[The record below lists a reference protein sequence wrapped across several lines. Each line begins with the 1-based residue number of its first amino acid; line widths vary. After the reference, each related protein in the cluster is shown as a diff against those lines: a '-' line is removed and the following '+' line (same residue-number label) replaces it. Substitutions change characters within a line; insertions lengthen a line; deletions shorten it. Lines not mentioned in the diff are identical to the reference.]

1 MKKQITMFLAV
12 AMAAGMMAGCSG
24 GKAQTNT
31 SDTAAVSDT
40 SAPETDSGGHRHGRA
55 GIGFVRCRG
64 AGTDRGKHRGVG
76 SGGAGTGGDSGCSGG
91 QPEERL

>member
-31 SDTAAVSDT
+31 SDTAQPDPCT
-40 SAPETDSGGHRHGRA
+40 LLLRA
-55 GIGFVRCRG
+55 
-64 AGTDRGKHRGVG
+64 KH
-76 SGGAGTGGDSGCSGG
+76 
-91 QPEERL
+91 